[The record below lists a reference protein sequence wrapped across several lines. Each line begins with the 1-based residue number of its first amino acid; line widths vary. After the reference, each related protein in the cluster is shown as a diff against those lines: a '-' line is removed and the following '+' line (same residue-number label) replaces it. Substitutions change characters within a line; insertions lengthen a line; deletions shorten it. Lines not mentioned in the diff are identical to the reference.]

1 MTCFRR
7 EDDGERTY
15 GKIYSIDL
23 THHESQTHGTSST
36 KIFKLSE
43 NRLRR
48 LNPRCHSQN
57 DYDRDSI
64 KDVQDE
70 QNILQG
76 R

>member
-1 MTCFRR
+1 MTCSRR
-7 EDDGERTY
+7 EDDSERTY
-15 GKIYSIDL
+15 GKICSIDL
-23 THHESQTHGTSST
+23 THHESQTHGTPST

-48 LNPRCHSQN
+48 LNPRCHPQN
-57 DYDRDSI
+57 DYDRDPT

-70 QNILQG
+70 QNILQE